1 MWEAVIGGLLG
12 AGQMAYG
19 IAQKNKAQKMTS
31 AQPMLE
37 IPDIYNANV
46 GSMEQEAQTGYS
58 PDTLKYLSD
67 TLGQNLSQSTSAIL
81 QGGGSI
87 NSIANL
93 YNQNAQQM
101 RAIGAEN
108 DKLRTSKLTQL
119 METRKDLAGMQL
131 KQWQMNV
138 LDQWKNKQ
146 TASAMIAQQGNQL
159 ISQGLNTGLSAL
171 GQGLQY
177 AGQKQIPSSQMNKE
191 VQNLYGN
198 TNQSFMYNPN
208 PNPISPDLPTL
219 AQTQSQI
226 QLDANT
232 MPNKFAYSTPF
243 QF

>member
-1 MWEAVIGGLLG
+1 MWGAVIGGLLG

-37 IPDIYNANV
+37 IPDIYNSNV
-46 GSMEQEAQTGYS
+46 GLLEQEAQTGYS
-58 PDTLKYLSD
+58 PETLKYLSD

-93 YNQNAQQM
+93 YNTNAQQM

-108 DKLRTSKLTQL
+108 DKLRTSKLSQL
-119 METRKDLAGMQL
+119 IEARKDLAGMQL

-159 ISQGLNTGLSAL
+159 INSGLNTAL
-171 GQGLQY
+171 GAIGQGMDLYQADSGNRKMRREMNRLY
-177 AGQKQIPSSQMNKE
+177 RDDKKEKKRADKEASGGQQDFSLNDGNPEIPE
-191 VQNLYGN
+191 DYIV
-198 TNQSFMYNPN
+198 
-208 PNPISPDLPTL
+208 
-219 AQTQSQI
+219 
-226 QLDANT
+226 
-232 MPNKFAYSTPF
+232 
-243 QF
+243 

>member
-1 MWEAVIGGLLG
+1 MWGAVIGGLLG

-19 IAQKNKAQKMTS
+19 IAQKNQAQKMTS

-37 IPDIYNANV
+37 IPDIYNSNV
-46 GSMEQEAQTGYS
+46 GLLEQEAQTGYS
-58 PDTLKYLSD
+58 PETLKYLSD

-93 YNQNAQQM
+93 YNTNAQQM

-108 DKLRTSKLTQL
+108 DKLRTSKLSQL
-119 METRKDLAGMQL
+119 IEARKDLAGMQL

-159 ISQGLNTGLSAL
+159 INSGLNTAL
-171 GQGLQY
+171 GAVGQGLQY
-177 AGQKQIPSSQMNKE
+177 ASQKQIPNSPLNKE

-198 TNQSFMYNPN
+198 TNQSFQYSPN
-208 PNPISPDLPTL
+208 PNPITPELPTL
-219 AQTQSQI
+219 AQTQAQI
-226 QLDANT
+226 QLNQNT
-232 MPNKFAYSTPF
+232 MPNSFAYTNP

>member
-46 GSMEQEAQTGYS
+46 GLMEQEAQTGYS

-93 YNQNAQQM
+93 YNQNAQQI

-171 GQGLQY
+171 GQGMDLYQ
-177 AGQKQIPSSQMNKE
+177 ADSPNRQMRKEARRLYRDDKKEDRKANKE
-191 VQNLYGN
+191 ASGGQQDFSVNYGN
-198 TNQSFMYNPN
+198 PEIPEDY
-208 PNPISPDLPTL
+208 IV
-219 AQTQSQI
+219 
-226 QLDANT
+226 
-232 MPNKFAYSTPF
+232 
-243 QF
+243 